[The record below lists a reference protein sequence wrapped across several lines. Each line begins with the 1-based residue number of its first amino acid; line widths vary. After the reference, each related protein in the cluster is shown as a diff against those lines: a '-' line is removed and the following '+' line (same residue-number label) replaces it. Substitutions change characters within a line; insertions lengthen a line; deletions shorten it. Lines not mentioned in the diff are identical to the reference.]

1 MQEDVCMRIE
11 LVVRNGSI
19 LSVCMPMAVFA
30 TSVFVLLVDHTD
42 LLLTPSLHFL
52 AHVLIDHAY
61 LTN

>member
-1 MQEDVCMRIE
+1 MQEDVSMRIV

-19 LSVCMPMAVFA
+19 LSVCMSMAVFA

-42 LLLTPSLHFL
+42 LLLTPPLHFVV
-52 AHVLIDHAY
+52 HVLIDHAY